1 MGYTN
6 PKRRQRDSMDRSAKK
21 KEDRVSDKFQFT
33 EQGGDFDNKKNHSGD
48 KNERKRE
55 IITAK

>member
-33 EQGGDFDNKKNHSGD
+33 EQGGDFDIKKTIQETKTRG
-48 KNERKRE
+48 RE